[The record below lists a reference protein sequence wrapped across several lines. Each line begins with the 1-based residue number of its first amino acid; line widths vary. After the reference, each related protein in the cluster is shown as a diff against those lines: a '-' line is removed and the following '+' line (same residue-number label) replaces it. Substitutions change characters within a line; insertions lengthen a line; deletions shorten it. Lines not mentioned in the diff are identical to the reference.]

1 MCRVVFSENYVVSHD
16 VNLDIKKA
24 GSPVNQPLSVNG
36 GVNVQDSSKGM
47 PDVNDFL
54 AVFDEIFSRLLLLMK
69 QLRDTLQ
76 LYNQKKQELSWGLEI
91 NTLQQ
96 SVKAI
101 DDSCNAAELAA
112 GGGICSGVL
121 MGVGAAMG
129 IRYGEIW
136 GIAGKAT
143 GESING
149 IFTWISGEKNRN
161 AEQEKAIAELQNK
174 GAQSYAKTLDDTL
187 MKGREFWQQAMDR
200 FSNYIEASNQMLRA
214 LFRY

>member
-16 VNLDIKKA
+16 VNLDIEKV

-36 GVNVQDSSKGM
+36 SADVQGSSKGM

-54 AVFDEIFSRLLLLMK
+54 AMFDEIFSRLLLLMK

-76 LYNQKKQELSWGLEI
+76 LYNQKKQELSWGLEV
-91 NTLQQ
+91 NTLKQ

-101 DDSCNAAELAA
+101 NDSFDATAWSAA
-112 GGGICSGVL
+112 GGILSGGL
-121 MGVGAAMG
+121 MCAGAGVAAF
-129 IRYGEIW
+129 RGEAW
-136 GIAGKAT
+136 MMVGNAAGQ
-143 GESING
+143 IVNG
-149 IFTWISGEKNRN
+149 IGTCFSGAKNRS